1 MYIPQD
7 TITVTAYNFMPYQD
21 NLVVTFDGI
30 QVTCSAQAAYTGTK
44 PGTLKADVN
53 GYTRGTFVI
62 PANVLTG
69 TKKVVVSGSLSDVS
83 GSNATVT
90 GTSIFTSTGIVYDT
104 YQTINHVNVVYRP
117 YDPVAQSFSLD
128 DSCFISGVTLY
139 FSSKSNSANVT
150 VELRGMDNGYP
161 STTQYAAKV
170 LTPSQVNVSAKGTS
184 ETMVI
189 FDNPVYCDGDKQYC
203 IIVESDS
210 TDYQL
215 FTSTVG
221 KTDILTGAKVSSQL
235 NAGGVLF
242 TSSNA
247 LTWTPNQNMDLKMKL
262 LSQKFNP
269 TGIALFNPVTVNAN
283 VLYLDTDA
291 ILPIGCNC
299 VWEYRTDNDITKNT
313 NNWFA
318 LTPYVLTYLSSVVSK
333 VQIRA
338 KLTGTSLV
346 SPVLSSNLIRLET
359 LLFKTSGSYI
369 TKNVVMS
376 QPFTTIKQ
384 VVDLKLPSGCTA
396 TVQFCTDGNGTTEAS
411 WVTATQVSTA
421 TVDTEYTRY
430 TFQTVL
436 AGGATATKFR
446 ARVNLSTADPTV
458 IPKAKNFMNIIK

>member
-1 MYIPQD
+1 
-7 TITVTAYNFMPYQD
+7 
-21 NLVVTFDGI
+21 
-30 QVTCSAQAAYTGTK
+30 
-44 PGTLKADVN
+44 
-53 GYTRGTFVI
+53 
-62 PANVLTG
+62 
-69 TKKVVVSGSLSDVS
+69 
-83 GSNATVT
+83 
-90 GTSIFTSTGIVYDT
+90 
-104 YQTINHVNVVYRP
+104 
-117 YDPVAQSFSLD
+117 
-128 DSCFISGVTLY
+128 
-139 FSSKSNSANVT
+139 
-150 VELRGMDNGYP
+150 MDNGYP

-346 SPVLSSNLIRLET
+346 SPVLSS
-359 LLFKTSGSYI
+359 K
-369 TKNVVMS
+369 
-376 QPFTTIKQ
+376 
-384 VVDLKLPSGCTA
+384 
-396 TVQFCTDGNGTTEAS
+396 
-411 WVTATQVSTA
+411 
-421 TVDTEYTRY
+421 
-430 TFQTVL
+430 
-436 AGGATATKFR
+436 
-446 ARVNLSTADPTV
+446 
-458 IPKAKNFMNIIK
+458 